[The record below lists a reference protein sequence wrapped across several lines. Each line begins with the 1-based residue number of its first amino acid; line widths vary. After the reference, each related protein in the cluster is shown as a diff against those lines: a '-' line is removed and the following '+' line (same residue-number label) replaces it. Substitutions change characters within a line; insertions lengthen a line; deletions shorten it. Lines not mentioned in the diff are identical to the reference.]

1 MKKVIVLGVIFFM
14 NTFFINC
21 QTFYSNQNN
30 NEKIKFKVKKSEK
43 DWKDE
48 LTPKEFNILRNKG
61 TERPYT
67 GVYNMHFEKGI
78 YECRGCGQALFRSEN
93 KFNSDCGWP
102 SYESAIPGTIIYKED
117 KSLGMVRTEIIC
129 SNCGGHQGHVFDDGP
144 TETGK
149 RYCVNSAS
157 INFINNK
164 K

>member
-21 QTFYSNQNN
+21 QTFYSDQNN

-78 YECRGCGQALFRSEN
+78 YECR
-93 KFNSDCGWP
+93 
-102 SYESAIPGTIIYKED
+102 
-117 KSLGMVRTEIIC
+117 
-129 SNCGGHQGHVFDDGP
+129 
-144 TETGK
+144 
-149 RYCVNSAS
+149 
-157 INFINNK
+157 
-164 K
+164 

>member
-1 MKKVIVLGVIFFM
+1 M

-21 QTFYSNQNN
+21 QTFNTNQNN
-30 NEKIKFKVKKSEK
+30 NEKIEFKVKKSEK
-43 DWKDE
+43 EWKE
-48 LTPKEFNILRNKG
+48 QLSPQEFDILRNKG

-67 GVYNMHFEKGI
+67 GAYNMHFEKGI
-78 YECRGCGQALFRSEN
+78 YECKGCGQALFKSDN
-93 KFNSDCGWP
+93 KFVSDCGGP
-102 SYESAIPGTIIYKED
+102 SYESAIPGAIVYKED
-117 KSLGMVRTEIIC
+117 RSLGMVRTEIIC